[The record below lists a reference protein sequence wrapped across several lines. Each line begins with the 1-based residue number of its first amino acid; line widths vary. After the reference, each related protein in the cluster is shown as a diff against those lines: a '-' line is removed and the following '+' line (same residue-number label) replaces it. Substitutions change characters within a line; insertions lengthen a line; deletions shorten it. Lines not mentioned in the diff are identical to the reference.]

1 MNHYSQ
7 NKWRVIACI
16 MLAVLVAALVISTAA
31 LANGSKR
38 PVKPVTPRVPR
49 PVAPTVVPSTP
60 SSSGAGCLTSVS
72 ASNSGNNAL
81 IYVCPDWVT
90 GTPEAI
96 NGTIQIAACLVPT
109 SGTGGPTADVVSRF
123 TYNGS
128 QYVVTFTC
136 VLPSQQLGFSGISTL
151 TNIFG
156 GQGPNLPGVTLPR
169 TMAYITVL
177 GNVTITKD
185 GTTVAENQPALA
197 MVTNAIHDPLYRL
210 MTEGDPTRREI
221 HLFIPGSLVTG
232 GTAIQGFP
240 NGAFYIYWPT
250 AAINMTNVG
259 GVVTLSDIPGALTVP
274 TTTTPATIARG
285 PMTPQPFSITLTNNG
300 IQTSSDEL
308 SEGIYDIT
316 ITNESSRARGI
327 FMTGTDVCC
336 TEFNRFTRVLSPGK
350 TQTFR
355 FYFARG
361 PVKFR
366 DMFKCEKRKNSCAV
380 ATYGPFSKSIDVR

>member
-7 NKWRVIACI
+7 NKWRVIACA
-16 MLAVLVAALVISTAA
+16 MLVVLVVALVISTAA
-31 LANGSKR
+31 LANGHKT
-38 PVKPVTPRVPR
+38 PVRPVTPRVPT
-49 PVAPTVVPSTP
+49 PIPPTVVPSAP
-60 SSSGAGCLTSVS
+60 SSVGAGCLTSVS

-81 IYVCPDWVT
+81 IYVCPDWIT

-96 NGTIQIAACLVPT
+96 SGTIQIFACLVSN
-109 SGTGGPTADVVSRF
+109 SGTGGPTADVVSKF

-128 QYVVTFTC
+128 NYVVTFTC

-151 TNIFG
+151 TKVFG
-156 GQGPNLPGVTLPR
+156 GQGPNLPGVILPQ

-185 GTTVAENQPALA
+185 GTTMAENQPALA

-210 MTEGDPTRREI
+210 LTEGDPTRREI
-221 HLFIPGSLVTG
+221 HLFVPGSMVSG

-259 GVVTLSDIPGALTVP
+259 GVVTLSDIPGAVTIP
-274 TTTTPATIARG
+274 ATTPATTARG
-285 PMTPQPFSITLTNNG
+285 PMTPQPFKINLTNNG
-300 IQTSSDEL
+300 IETSSNEL
-308 SEGIYDIT
+308 SEGLYDIT
-316 ITNESSRARGI
+316 ITNSSKRARGI

-336 TEFNRFTRVLSPGK
+336 TEFNRFTKVLAPGK
-350 TQTFR
+350 SQLFR
-355 FYFARG
+355 FYFAKG

-366 DMFKCEKRKNSCAV
+366 DMFRCERRNKTCAL
-380 ATYGPFSKSIDVR
+380 ATFGTFTKSIEIR